1 MADALHGTR
10 AGARRRF
17 RLSRRPRGGHEEA
30 TIEQAAA
37 VAEQLATLLS
47 AGVGVAAAW
56 THLAPVSESGAGEQ
70 TSAGDEARTAAP
82 TAADPVVAAATAARE
97 GLPVHEAL
105 RSGDESGAWR
115 ALAAAWEIAAACGA
129 PLASSLRE
137 LAAALR
143 DEGQLRR
150 EVRTAL
156 TGPNASARLV
166 AWLPVIAIG
175 FGLVLGFDTLAV
187 LLGSPLGLGCLLAGL
202 ALLWAGRRWN
212 RALAARASQGP
223 ADAGLEYD
231 LLAIALTGGVSLDRG
246 RALVEAALPDPGG
259 VRGAVEIDRIVGLA
273 AAAGAPVAE
282 LLRAEAFR
290 VRRAARAE
298 GLSRAAA
305 LGVRLMIPLGV
316 CVLPAFVL
324 LGVAPLVISVVS
336 GTFSVAG

>member
-1 MADALHGTR
+1 MSADALHEAR
-10 AGARRRF
+10 AGARRGF
-17 RLSRRPRGGHEEA
+17 RVHRRPRGGHEEA

-70 TSAGDEARTAAP
+70 TSAGDEARAAGP
-82 TAADPVVAAATAARE
+82 ADPVAAAAAAARE

-129 PLASSLRE
+129 PLAASLRE

-156 TGPNASARLV
+156 AGPNASARLV

-202 ALLWAGRRWN
+202 GLLWAGRRWN
-212 RALAARASQGP
+212 RALAARASQGS

-246 RALVEAALPDPGG
+246 RALVEAALADPGD
-259 VRGAVEIDRIVGLA
+259 VRGTVEIDRIVGLA

-336 GTFSVAG
+336 GTFSVTG

>member
-1 MADALHGTR
+1 VSADAPQEAR
-10 AGARRRF
+10 IRARRRF
-17 RLSRRPRGGHEEA
+17 TMIRRPGGADEEA
-30 TIEQAAA
+30 TIERAAA

-56 THLAPVSESGAGEQ
+56 SHLAPALGSGPGPDPDGRA
-70 TSAGDEARTAAP
+70 EADPIATAA
-82 TAADPVVAAATAARE
+82 AAARE

-105 RSGDESGAWR
+105 RRGASTGPWR
-115 ALAAAWEIAAACGA
+115 ALAAAWEVAAACGA
-129 PLASSLRE
+129 PLAGSLRG

-143 DEGQLRR
+143 DEAQLRR

-156 TGPNASARLV
+156 AGPNASARLV
-166 AWLPVIAIG
+166 AWLPAIAVG
-175 FGLVLGFDTLAV
+175 FGLVLGFDTLGV
-187 LLGSPLGLGCLLAGL
+187 LLGSPLGFGCLLAGL

-212 RALAARASQGP
+212 RALAARAARGRT
-223 ADAGLEYD
+223 DAGLEHE
-231 LLAIALTGGVSLDRG
+231 LLAIALTGGVSLDRA
-246 RALVEAALPDPGG
+246 RALVETALPDPDGDRSG
-259 VRGAVEIDRIVGLA
+259 LEIDRIVGLA

-290 VRRAARAE
+290 LRRAERAH
-298 GLSRAAA
+298 GVARAAA

-336 GTFSVAG
+336 GTFSGAG

>member
-1 MADALHGTR
+1 MTARWWTTC
-10 AGARRRF
+10 ARRRF
-17 RLSRRPRGGHEEA
+17 AVIRRPNGAAEESA
-30 TIEQAAA
+30 IERAAA

-47 AGVGVAAAW
+47 AGVGVGAAW
-56 THLAPVSESGAGEQ
+56 SHLVPDAGSAAGRA
-70 TSAGDEARTAAP
+70 TSAVGSARAGGP
-82 TAADPVVAAATAARE
+82 EPDPVVVAAAAARE

-105 RSGDESGAWR
+105 RRSGSSGPWGT
-115 ALAAAWEIAAACGA
+115 LAAAWEIAAACGA
-129 PLASSLRE
+129 ALAGSLRE

-143 DEGQLRR
+143 DEAQLRR

-156 TGPNASARLV
+156 AGPNASARLV
-166 AWLPVIAIG
+166 AWLPVVAIG
-175 FGLVLGFDTLAV
+175 FGVLLGFDTARV
-187 LLGSPLGLGCLLAGL
+187 LLGSPLGLGCLFAGL

-212 RALAARASQGP
+212 RALAARAAHGA

-231 LLAIALTGGVSLDRG
+231 LLAIALTGGVSLDRA
-246 RALVEAALPDPGG
+246 RTLVEGALPDHDGG
-259 VRGAVEIDRIVGLA
+259 RDGREIDRIIGLA

-290 VRRAARAE
+290 VRRATRARGVA
-298 GLSRAAA
+298 RAAA

-336 GTFSVAG
+336 GTFAGAG

>member
-1 MADALHGTR
+1 MSAAAPEQAPTR
-10 AGARRRF
+10 PRRRF
-17 RLSRRPRGGHEEA
+17 PVTRRPGGADEES
-30 TIEQAAA
+30 TIERAAA

-56 THLAPVSESGAGEQ
+56 SHLDPASDPAAGRRTDAGGGAL
-70 TSAGDEARTAAP
+70 T
-82 TAADPVVAAATAARE
+82 DPIAAAAAAARE
-97 GLPVHEAL
+97 GLPVHDAL
-105 RSGDESGAWR
+105 RRSESSGPWR

-129 PLASSLRE
+129 PLAGSLRE
-137 LAAALR
+137 LSTALR
-143 DEGQLRR
+143 DEAQLRR

-156 TGPNASARLV
+156 AGPNASARLV

-175 FGLVLGFDTLAV
+175 FGLVLGFDTLGV
-187 LLGSPLGLGCLLAGL
+187 LLGSPLGLGCLLAGT

-212 RALAARASQGP
+212 RALAARASRGS

-231 LLAIALTGGVSLDRG
+231 LLAIALTGGVSLDRA
-246 RALVEAALPDPGG
+246 RTLVATALSDGDGPTGTI
-259 VRGAVEIDRIVGLA
+259 EIDRIVGLA

-290 VRRAARAE
+290 VRRAARAQ
-298 GLSRAAA
+298 GIARAAA

-336 GTFSVAG
+336 GTFSGAG

>member
-1 MADALHGTR
+1 MSADALHGTR
-10 AGARRRF
+10 ACARRRF

-82 TAADPVVAAATAARE
+82 ADPVVAAAAAARE

-129 PLASSLRE
+129 PLAASLRE

-156 TGPNASARLV
+156 AGPNASARLV

-202 ALLWAGRRWN
+202 GLLWAGRRWN
-212 RALAARASQGP
+212 RALAARASQGS

-231 LLAIALTGGVSLDRG
+231 LLATALTGGVSLDRG
-246 RALVEAALPDPGG
+246 RALVEAALADPGG
-259 VRGAVEIDRIVGLA
+259 VRDAVEIDRIVGLA

-336 GTFSVAG
+336 GTFSVTG

>member
-1 MADALHGTR
+1 MTARPWSTR
-10 AGARRRF
+10 A
-17 RLSRRPRGGHEEA
+17 SRRLTSIRRPNGAAEESA
-30 TIEQAAA
+30 IERAAA

-56 THLAPVSESGAGEQ
+56 SHLVPVPDSDADRPTGAAD
-70 TSAGDEARTAAP
+70 TARAGDP
-82 TAADPVVAAATAARE
+82 QPDPVIVAAAAARE

-105 RSGDESGAWR
+105 RRSGSSGPWR
-115 ALAAAWEIAAACGA
+115 TLAAAWEIAAACGA
-129 PLASSLRE
+129 PLAGSLRE

-143 DEGQLRR
+143 DEAQLRR

-156 TGPNASARLV
+156 AGPNASARLV
-166 AWLPVIAIG
+166 AWLPVVAIG
-175 FGLVLGFDTLAV
+175 FGLLLGFDTARV
-187 LLGSPLGLGCLLAGL
+187 LLGSPLGLGCLFAGL

-212 RALAARASQGP
+212 RALAAQAARGA
-223 ADAGLEYD
+223 ADAGIEYD
-231 LLAIALTGGVSLDRG
+231 LLAIALTGGVSLDRA
-246 RALVEAALPDPGG
+246 RTLVEAALSDRDG
-259 VRGAVEIDRIVGLA
+259 VRDVREIDRIIGLA

-290 VRRAARAE
+290 VRRTARAR
-298 GLSRAAA
+298 GVARAAA

-336 GTFSVAG
+336 GTFSGAG